1 MLLLTED
8 TTIVCTHE
16 LGHVRIVATQNLV
29 TIEGRRVLV
38 EADPEG
44 RPISGCPNT
53 GPAIKPCTQTLRVL
67 EGYSPG
73 LLRIDGRRTCNDTV
87 SGFTDGTPPGAVR
100 YKVRA
105 AGQPFVEER

>member
-8 TTIVCTHE
+8 AVVVCTHE
-16 LGHVRIVATQNLV
+16 LGRVGIVATQDLV
-29 TIEGRRVLV
+29 TVERRRVLV
-38 EADPEG
+38 EPDPEG

-53 GPAIKPCTQTLRVL
+53 GAAIKPCTQTLRVL
-67 EGYSPG
+67 AGYSPG
-73 LLRIDGRRTCNDTV
+73 LLRIDGQRTCNDTT

-105 AGQPFVEER
+105 AGQAFVEEQ

>member
-8 TTIVCTHE
+8 TVIVCTHE
-16 LGHVRIVATQNLV
+16 LGHVGITGSQNLV
-29 TIEGRRVLV
+29 SIEGRRVLV

-44 RPISGCPNT
+44 RSVSGCPNT
-53 GPAIKPCTQTLRVL
+53 GAAIKPCLLTLRVL
-67 EGYSPG
+67 AGYSPG

-87 SGFTDGTPPGAVR
+87 SGFTDGMPPGAVR

-105 AGQPFVEER
+105 AGQTFVAED